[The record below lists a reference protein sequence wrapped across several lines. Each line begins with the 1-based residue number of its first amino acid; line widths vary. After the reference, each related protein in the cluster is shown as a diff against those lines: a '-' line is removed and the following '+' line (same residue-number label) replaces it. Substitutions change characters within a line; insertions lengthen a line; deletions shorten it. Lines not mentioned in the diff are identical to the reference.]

1 MLANYD
7 TISGGGGGDN
17 VRLYLGTQ
25 GTKSHMYGLPKALKS
40 LKEEVDDIV
49 EYTETLNDFEA
60 YKYQAE
66 GAAYQSMF
74 VEHR

>member
-1 MLANYD
+1 
-7 TISGGGGGDN
+7 
-17 VRLYLGTQ
+17 
-25 GTKSHMYGLPKALKS
+25 MYGLPKALKA

>member
-1 MLANYD
+1 MHGIANF
-7 TISGGGGGDN
+7 
-17 VRLYLGTQ
+17 VGTQ